1 VPLPTED
8 VENPFT
14 HQMLTAQVLPN
25 SIY

>member
-14 HQMLTAQVLPN
+14 HQMLTTQVLPN
-25 SIY
+25 

>member
-1 VPLPTED
+1 VPLPTEN

-25 SIY
+25 